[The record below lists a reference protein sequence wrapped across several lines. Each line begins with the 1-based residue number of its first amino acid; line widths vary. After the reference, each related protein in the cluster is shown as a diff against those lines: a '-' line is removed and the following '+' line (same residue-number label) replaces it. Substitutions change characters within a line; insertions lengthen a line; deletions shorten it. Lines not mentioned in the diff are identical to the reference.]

1 MERLLPHLQLI
12 PSIQLWAA
20 CTRTATGISINTTG
34 KYNVKV
40 RATPAKRLPHV
51 WAPIIRS
58 RKRMH
63 NGGGGG
69 GGCRRSP
76 TLTQT
81 TCSCETE
88 GLKTNTK
95 VDVQGYHGDM
105 VHTQPQT
112 CSTTRK
118 QLMQDEKSVKS
129 KH

>member
-1 MERLLPHLQLI
+1 ME
-12 PSIQLWAA
+12 
-20 CTRTATGISINTTG
+20 
-34 KYNVKV
+34 
-40 RATPAKRLPHV
+40 
-51 WAPIIRS
+51 
-58 RKRMH
+58 
-63 NGGGGG
+63 GGGGG
-69 GGCRRSP
+69 GGGGGGRWSP

-118 QLMQDEKSVKS
+118 QLMTTSPRLWQDEKSVKS
-129 KH
+129 KTLMGPK